1 MWTLR
6 SLKPR
11 TTLSV
16 RPKRGT
22 SGVSFYFKFNRICGF
37 WCPCVWDFFPNFLGG
52 FLFSEI
58 LAATSAIRPRAD
70 VAYCIH
76 ALARRLAKTHNWTVR
91 NYCLLGFNLHISP
104 NFVGLRFVNM
114 EMNCGLL
121 LTVVYFCYCGF
132 FFIINYSY
140 GSDQL

>member
-1 MWTLR
+1 MGTLQSWR
-6 SLKPR
+6 KAYGALKDQ
-11 TTLSV
+11 TKDVDVAIVKATNHV
-16 RPKRGT
+16 E
-22 SGVSFYFKFNRICGF
+22 
-37 WCPCVWDFFPNFLGG
+37 CPSKERHLRKV
-52 FLFSEI
+52 

-132 FFIINYSY
+132 FFILNYSY